1 MMRYFKKYYKTAV
14 VILICIILMTGCAN
28 DGNASKITGGQNS
41 VDKVLNDQTTKQ
53 AGDSE
58 KGEYELETEQN
69 SSYIVE
75 ANISEEE
82 NNITKENNAS
92 FGSTERVATQE
103 ISSGDVD
110 IDLTEMGSDMVY
122 ATVYQLMVNPGE
134 YIGKTIKM
142 EGTYYASYFDQTEQ
156 YYHYCIIQDA
166 LQCCSQ
172 GMEFIWEDGSHVY
185 PDDYP
190 EDGTLIVVTGTFA
203 TYREEGS
210 DSLYCCLR
218 DSEMV
223 IV

>member
-28 DGNASKITGGQNS
+28 DGNTSKITGGQNS
-41 VDKVLNDQTTKQ
+41 VDKVLNDQTAKQ
-53 AGDSE
+53 TGDSE
-58 KGEYELETEQN
+58 SGEYESETVQT
-69 SSYIVE
+69 SSE
-75 ANISEEE
+75 
-82 NNITKENNAS
+82 T
-92 FGSTERVATQE
+92 G
-103 ISSGDVD
+103 SGDID
-110 IDLTEMGSDMVY
+110 IDLTNMGSDMVY

-142 EGTYYASYFDQTEQ
+142 EGTYYASYFDQTQQ
-156 YYHYCIIQDA
+156 YYHYCIIKDA
-166 LQCCSQ
+166 MQCCSQ

-190 EDGTLIVVTGTFA
+190 EDGTQIVVTGTFD

>member
-28 DGNASKITGGQNS
+28 DGNTSKITGGQNS
-41 VDKVLNDQTTKQ
+41 
-53 AGDSE
+53 AFSG
-58 KGEYELETEQN
+58 
-69 SSYIVE
+69 
-75 ANISEEE
+75 
-82 NNITKENNAS
+82 S
-92 FGSTERVATQE
+92 FERDATNGTGL
-103 ISSGDVD
+103 GDVD
-110 IDLTEMGSDMVY
+110 IDLAEMGSDMVY

-142 EGTYYASYFDQTEQ
+142 EGTYYASYFEQTKQ
-156 YYHYCIIQDA
+156 YYHYCIIKDA
-166 LQCCSQ
+166 MQCCSQ

-190 EDGTLIVVTGTFA
+190 EDGTQIVVTGTFA